1 MITITSCPI
10 CNSEQLQK
18 DITCKD
24 FLVSQ
29 ESFSLYVCM
38 TCQFRFTNPRPADDK
53 LGDYYKSEDYIS
65 HSNTRKGLV
74 SRLYHLV
81 RSRTLRQKVKL
92 VSRYVSRGTLLDYG
106 CGTGMFLEAARKG
119 GFSSFGIEPDA
130 GARSIANG
138 MGLQVLSDKS
148 ELDAGQRFDVITGWH
163 VLEHVS
169 DLNETVKKLSSH
181 LQKDGYMILAVPN
194 HRSYDADHYGT
205 FWAAYDVPRHL
216 YHFDKNS
223 IRNLMARHSFQLR
236 ATHPMVFD
244 SYYVSLL
251 SEKYKSGKTNYLN
264 AFIAGF
270 MSNRR
275 AGSPAGYSS
284 VIYVFKKL

>member
-1 MITITSCPI
+1 MMTIDRCPV
-10 CNSEQLQK
+10 CDSGQLQK

-29 ESFSLYVCM
+29 ESFSLSVCM
-38 TCQFRFTNPRPADDK
+38 TCQFRFTNPRPSDEK
-53 LGDYYKSEDYIS
+53 LGDYYKSENYIS

-74 SRLYHLV
+74 SRLYHIV
-81 RSRTLRQKVKL
+81 RNRTLKQKIKL

-106 CGTGMFLEAARKG
+106 CGTGMFLSTARG
-119 GFSSFGIEPDA
+119 FGFSVYGIEPDA
-130 GARSIANG
+130 GARAIARE
-138 MGLQVLSDKS
+138 MDLQVMQDKS
-148 ELDAGQRFDVITGWH
+148 ELKPGLQLDVITGWH

-169 DLNETVKKLSSH
+169 DLNNTITLLRSH
-181 LQKDGYMILAVPN
+181 LKQDGYMILAVPN
-194 HRSYDADHYGT
+194 HHSYDADHYGA

-223 IRNLMARHSFQLR
+223 IRNLMAKHAFQLV

-251 SEKYKSGKTNYLN
+251 SEKYKTGKTNYLN
-264 AFIAGF
+264 AFWAGF